1 MCNTLTR
8 EECIKHIEKVD
19 YVCISANNTLRKALA
34 SKALIQLDVTIPIY
48 TLTKKM
54 KNIVIDYIK
63 ELDKNLLIRN
73 SIPYDEVY
81 TARYI
86 ECNGF
91 KGYVSIIEVEKDLEK
106 DLYLQRFNYFL

>member
-1 MCNTLTR
+1 M
-8 EECIKHIEKVD
+8 
-19 YVCISANNTLRKALA
+19 LRKALA

-106 DLYLQRFNYFL
+106 DLYLQRLTIFFEQGHYLRLVMQAVNLLSFSL